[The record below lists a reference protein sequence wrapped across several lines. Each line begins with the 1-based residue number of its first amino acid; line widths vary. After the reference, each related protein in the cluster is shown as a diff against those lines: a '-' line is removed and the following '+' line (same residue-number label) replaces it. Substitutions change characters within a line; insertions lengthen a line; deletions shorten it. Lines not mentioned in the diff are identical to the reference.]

1 MKSALLLGA
10 AGQLGRLVQAHKPD
24 NIRMAGKTHQDFDI
38 TDSMTLKTVIAEVKP
53 DIVINCAAYTAVDKA
68 ESEPET
74 AYRVNAEAPGNLAAL
89 LDPAS
94 KLIHLSTDFVF
105 SKYSANPY
113 KPGDKPDPVSVYG
126 KSKLAGEEIILRQR
140 EQNSII
146 LRVSWLYSA
155 TGRNFVTTM
164 LRLMREGKDLN
175 VIGDKF
181 GTPTSAHG
189 LADIIWKL
197 ALSETGNGIY
207 HWSDRGVIS
216 WYDFAVEIM
225 EQALQ
230 SGILDQAVKI
240 TSIPSAAYPTPAER
254 PVYSALD
261 SSGTES
267 VLGIKTSPWQ
277 EELGKVLDL
286 VKLGQAET
294 C

>member
-1 MKSALLLGA
+1 MKSVLLLGA

-24 NIRMAGKTHQDFDI
+24 NIRMAGKTHLDFDI

-105 SKYSANPY
+105 SKYSANLY

-181 GTPTSAHG
+181 GTPTSAHR

-240 TSIPSAAYPTPAER
+240 TSIPSAAYPTPAIR

-294 C
+294 

>member
-1 MKSALLLGA
+1 MKSVLLLGA

-105 SKYSANPY
+105 SKHSANPY

-155 TGRNFVTTM
+155 TGRNFVTSM
-164 LRLMREGKDLN
+164 LRLMRGDKDLN

-181 GTPTSAHG
+181 GTPTSAHR

-254 PVYSALD
+254 PMYSALD

-267 VLGIKTSPWQ
+267 VLGIKTSSWQ

-286 VKLGQAET
+286 IKLGQAET
-294 C
+294 

>member
-181 GTPTSAHG
+181 GTPTSAHR
-189 LADIIWKL
+189 LVDIIWKL

>member
-181 GTPTSAHG
+181 GTPTSAHS

-294 C
+294 

>member
-181 GTPTSAHG
+181 GTPTSAHR

-294 C
+294 

>member
-1 MKSALLLGA
+1 MKSVLLLGA

-24 NIRMAGKTHQDFDI
+24 NIRLTGKTHKDFNI
-38 TDSMTLKTVIAEVKP
+38 TDSGAIETVIAEVNP
-53 DIVINCAAYTAVDKA
+53 DIVINCAAYTAVDTA

-74 AYRVNAEAPGNLAAL
+74 AYRVNAEAPGNLGSL

-105 SKYSANPY
+105 SKHSEIPY

-126 KSKLAGEEIILRQR
+126 KSKLAGEEIILKQR

-164 LRLMREGKDLN
+164 LRLMREGRDLN
-175 VIGDKF
+175 VVGDKF
-181 GTPTSAHG
+181 GTPTSAHR
-189 LADIIWKL
+189 LAYIIWKL
-197 ALSETGNGIY
+197 ALSETGSGIY

-216 WYDFAVEIM
+216 WYNFAVEIM

-230 SGILDQAVKI
+230 LGILGQAVKI
-240 TSIPSAAYPTPAER
+240 TRIPSADYLTPAER
-254 PVYSALD
+254 PAYSALD
-261 SSGTES
+261 STVTES
-267 VLGIKTSPWQ
+267 VLGIKTLPWQ

-294 C
+294 

>member
-126 KSKLAGEEIILRQR
+126 KGKLAGEEIILRQR

-155 TGRNFVTTM
+155 IGRNFVTTM

-181 GTPTSAHG
+181 GTPTSAHR

-197 ALSETGNGIY
+197 ALLETGNGIY

-294 C
+294 

>member
-10 AGQLGRLVQAHKPD
+10 AGQLGRLVQAAKPP
-24 NIRMAGKTHQDFDI
+24 NIRMTGKTHQDLDI
-38 TDSMTLKTVIAEVKP
+38 SDCRAIENVIAVVKP
-53 DIVINCAAYTAVDKA
+53 DIVINCAGYTAVDKA
-68 ESEPET
+68 ESEPAT
-74 AYRVNAEAPGNLAAL
+74 AYKVNAEAAGNLAVR
-89 LDPAS
+89 LDPATR
-94 KLIHLSTDFVF
+94 LIHLSTDFVF
-105 SKYSANPY
+105 SKHFANPY

-126 KSKLAGEEIILRQR
+126 KSKLAGEETILRQR

-181 GTPTSAHG
+181 GTPTSAHR

-216 WYDFAVEIM
+216 WYDFSVEIM
-225 EQALQ
+225 KQALQ

-240 TSIPSAAYPTPAER
+240 TRIPSAAYPTPAER

-261 SSGTES
+261 SSGTEE
-267 VLGIKTSPWQ
+267 VLGIITSPWY
-277 EELGKVLDL
+277 EELGKVLDM
-286 VKLGQAET
+286 VKLGPDKT
-294 C
+294 

>member
-181 GTPTSAHG
+181 GTPTSAHR

-267 VLGIKTSPWQ
+267 VLGIKTSTWQ

-294 C
+294 